1 MPQPVWITPAGSLG
15 TIPENIFYQ
24 VTVEADGQGQ
34 DVFFRMIAGELPDGI
49 QVTRN
54 GIVEGTP
61 KTRVQ
66 GTPTEV
72 GRDVTSRFAIR
83 AYTTKVVNGVIV
95 VDRLADR
102 TFEITVTGQDVPEF
116 VTPAGL
122 VASFYDG
129 TEGRVEIE
137 FTDTDPDQQVRVRLF
152 NGQLPPGMVL
162 DPVTGIIAG
171 VIVPL
176 TGPGGTAQ
184 AGYDRT
190 QYDQFPYDFTTRS
203 SSRSFQFTLE
213 VTDGVDSNFRTF
225 VIAVYSRDS
234 MTADTTDF
242 TADNTFITADV
253 SPVRTPIL
261 LTPPGDLGRVRA
273 DNFYAFKFDGTDFDG
288 DPIEYSITVGA
299 GIGFDATGSG
309 YDEFPFDR
317 GAFSLP
323 PGLTINPDTGWFYGY
338 IPDQGATE
346 QTYRFAIQVR
356 KKNNPTVISDFYY
369 FTITIIGQIDTEVTW
384 LTAPDLGTVLNGSIS
399 TLYVAATNRGG
410 RILQYRMQSGSD
422 SRLPQGLTLQP
433 TGHITGRVSFN
444 TFALDGGTTTFDVN
458 SRTREGIGETTF
470 DQSFSFTVNAFSSET
485 EQLGLEVSSFVITNA
500 GSGYSSQPT
509 VTISAPPATVNAIQ
523 ATAGAV
529 SFGPGG
535 VITSIALGNPGRGYL
550 TPPTVIITGGGG
562 TGATAVASMI
572 ESDLTNAVSVFRR
585 FTVRVDRYFNA
596 PYQSLYVKCMPP
608 YEDRALITDLVQN
621 QDIIPVELVY
631 RADDPNFGVAQNVT
645 YVHAYGLNAASFDD
659 YVSSLVINHY
669 WKNITLGEIRT
680 AQALDATGAVLY
692 DVVYSEIIDD
702 LVNNSGESVSKQVT
716 LPFPVTLD
724 DDTEVDT
731 VYPNSLIN
739 MRDQVVDTVGQIS
752 PPLTPALP
760 LWMTSKQADGS
771 VLGFTPAWV
780 IAYVNPGQGGRVA
793 YNIRTQFTQALNS
806 VDFKVDRYEIDRS
819 MTWQWDVDVSDV
831 VLAVTSITGDPLSQV
846 VTVNFV
852 PQPTAPFATNDRI
865 QIQGT
870 SNSRFNG
877 WFNVDTCGLSQLT
890 FRAATAGSS
899 TGGRALG
906 RPAWQEQTPAATTFD
921 QVQQSS
927 TVVTWFNN
935 SGPIVTWRNNS
946 GRIISWVTPPSGIG
960 QEGTIFDG
968 NSTRFITP
976 TVRWVATDSFDK
988 YLVFPRIN
996 ILQ

>member
-1 MPQPVWITPAGSLG
+1 MPQPQWITPAGSLG
-15 TIPENIFYQ
+15 TIPEGIFYS
-24 VTVEADGQGQ
+24 VSVEAEAAGQ
-34 DVFFRMIAGELPDGI
+34 DVFFRVIAGELPDGI
-49 QVTRN
+49 QVTAN
-54 GIVEGTP
+54 GEIEGTP
-61 KTRVQ
+61 TARSKVQ
-66 GTPTEV
+66 GVPTEV
-72 GRDVTSRFAIR
+72 ARDVTSRFAIR

-102 TFEITVTGQDVPEF
+102 TFTITVTGQDVPEF

-129 TEGRVEIE
+129 TEGRVPIE
-137 FTDTDPDQQVRVRLF
+137 FTDTDPDQQIRVRLF
-152 NGQLPPGMVL
+152 NGELPPGMLL
-162 DPVTGIIAG
+162 DPETGIIAG
-171 VIVPL
+171 VIQPL

-203 SSRSFQFTLE
+203 ASRSFQFTLE
-213 VTDGVDSNFRTF
+213 VTDGIDSNFRTF
-225 VIAVYSRDS
+225 EIAIYSRDS

-273 DNFYAFKFDGTDFDG
+273 DNFYAFKFDGVDFDG

-299 GIGFDATGSG
+299 GIGFDATGAA

-356 KKNNPTVISDFYY
+356 KANDPAVISDFYY

-384 LTAPDLGTVLNGSIS
+384 LTDPDLGTVLNGSTS

-410 RILQYRMQSGSD
+410 RVLQYRIQSGSD
-422 SRLPQGLTLQP
+422 SKLPQGLTLQP
-433 TGHITGRVSFN
+433 TGNITGRVSFN
-444 TFALDGGTTTFDVN
+444 TFALDSGSTTFDVN
-458 SRTREGIGETTF
+458 ARTREGIGETTF
-470 DQSFSFTVNAFSSET
+470 DLTFSFTVNAFSSET
-485 EQLGLEVSSFVITNA
+485 EQLGLEIGSFVITNA

-509 VTISAPPATVNAIQ
+509 ITISAPPATVNAIQ

-535 VITSIALGNPGRGYL
+535 VITSIALGNPGRGYVN
-550 TPPTVIITGGGG
+550 PPTITITGGGG
-562 TGATAVASMI
+562 SGATVVASMI

-585 FTVRVDRYFNA
+585 FTIHVDRYFNE

-608 YEDRALITDLVQN
+608 QNDRELIDNLIQS
-621 QDIIPVELVY
+621 QDIIPEALVY
-631 RADDPNFGVAQNVT
+631 RADDPNFGVAKNVT

-669 WKNITLGEIRT
+669 WKNLTLGQIKT
-680 AQALDATGAVLY
+680 AQALDANGNVLY
-692 DVVYSEIIDD
+692 EVVYSEIIDD
-702 LVNNSGESVSKQVT
+702 LVNNTGESVSKQVS
-716 LPFPVTLD
+716 LPYPVTLD
-724 DDTEVDT
+724 DAEVVDT

-739 MRDQVVDTVGQIS
+739 MRDQVVDTVGQIA

-760 LWMTSKQADGS
+760 AWMTSKQADGS

-780 IAYVNPGQGGRVA
+780 IAYVKPGQGGRVA
-793 YNIRTQFTQALNS
+793 YNIRTQFTQQLNS

-819 MTWQWDVDVSDV
+819 MTWQWD
-831 VLAVTSITGDPLSQV
+831 P
-846 VTVNFV
+846 
-852 PQPTAPFATNDRI
+852 
-865 QIQGT
+865 
-870 SNSRFNG
+870 
-877 WFNVDTCGLSQLT
+877 
-890 FRAATAGSS
+890 AADQWT
-899 TGGRALG
+899 
-906 RPAWQEQTPAATTFD
+906 PPPPAATTFD
-921 QVQQSS
+921 QTQTAS
-927 TVVTWFNN
+927 TVVQWFNN
-935 SGPIVTWRNNS
+935 SGPIVSWRNNS
-946 GRIISWVTPPSGIG
+946 SNVVIWITPPSGIT
-960 QEGTIFDG
+960 QEGTVFDG
-968 NSTRFITP
+968 NATRFITP
-976 TVRWVATDSFDK
+976 TVRWLPTDAFDK

>member
-15 TIPENIFYQ
+15 TIPEGIFYSVAVQ
-24 VTVEADGQGQ
+24 AQAPNQ
-34 DVFFRMIAGELPDGI
+34 DVQFRVIAGELPDGI
-49 QVTRN
+49 QVTAN
-54 GIVEGTP
+54 GEIA
-61 KTRVQ
+61 
-66 GTPTEV
+66 GTPTARAKVQGVPVEV
-72 GRDVTSRFAIR
+72 ARDVTSRFAIR

-95 VDRLADR
+95 IDRLADR
-102 TFEITVTGQDVPEF
+102 TFTITVTGQDVPEF
-116 VTPAGL
+116 TTPAGL

-129 TEGRVEIE
+129 TEGRVEIG
-137 FTDTDPDQQVRVRLF
+137 FTDTDPDQQIRVRLF
-152 NGQLPPGMVL
+152 NGELPPGMVL
-162 DPVTGIIAG
+162 DPITG
-171 VIVPL
+171 VISGVIQPL
-176 TGPGGTAQ
+176 TGPGGTAES
-184 AGYDRT
+184 GYART
-190 QYDQFPYDFTTRS
+190 QYDQYPYDFTTRS
-203 SSRSFQFTLE
+203 ASRAFQFTLE

-225 VIAVYSRDS
+225 EIAIYSRDS

-299 GIGFDATGSG
+299 GIGFDATGSD

-356 KKNNPTVISDFYY
+356 KKNDPSVISDFYY

-384 LTAPDLGTVLNGSIS
+384 LTPSDLGTILNGSTS
-399 TLYVAATNRGG
+399 TLYVAAINRGG
-410 RILQYRMQSGSD
+410 RALQYRVKSGSD
-422 SRLPQGLTLQP
+422 SKLPQGLTLQS
-433 TGHITGRVSFN
+433 TGNITGRVSFN
-444 TFALDGGTTTFDVN
+444 TFALDGGTTTFDIDA
-458 SRTREGIGETTF
+458 RTREGIGETTF
-470 DQSFSFTVNAFSSET
+470 DLTFSFTVNAFSSET
-485 EQLGLEVSSFVITNA
+485 EQLGLEVGSFVMTNA

-509 VTISAPPATVNAIQ
+509 ITISAPPATVNAIQ

-535 VITSIALGNPGRGYL
+535 VITSIALGNPGRGY
-550 TPPTVIITGGGG
+550 TSPPTVTITGGGG
-562 TGATAVASMI
+562 TGATAVASMV

-585 FTVRVDRYFNA
+585 FTIRVDRYFNE

-608 YEDRALITDLVQN
+608 YNDRALITNLIQN
-621 QDIIPVELVY
+621 QDIIPEALVY
-631 RADDPNFGVAQNVT
+631 RADDPNFGVAKNVT
-645 YVHAYGLNAASFDD
+645 YVHAYGLDAASFDD

-680 AQALDATGAVLY
+680 AQALDANGDVLY
-692 DVVYSEIIDD
+692 EVVYSEIIDD
-702 LVNNSGESVSKQVT
+702 LVNDAGDSVGKEVT
-716 LPFPVTLD
+716 LPYPVTLD
-724 DDTEVDT
+724 DLDTVDT

-780 IAYVNPGQGGRVA
+780 IAYVKPGQGGRVA
-793 YNIRTQFTQALNS
+793 YNIRTLFTQQLNS

-819 MTWQWDVDVSDV
+819 MTWQWDS
-831 VLAVTSITGDPLSQV
+831 ATGQWDP
-846 VTVNFV
+846 
-852 PQPTAPFATNDRI
+852 PP
-865 QIQGT
+865 
-870 SNSRFNG
+870 
-877 WFNVDTCGLSQLT
+877 
-890 FRAATAGSS
+890 
-899 TGGRALG
+899 
-906 RPAWQEQTPAATTFD
+906 PAATTFD
-921 QVQQSS
+921 QTQTAS
-927 TVVTWFNN
+927 TVVQWFNN
-935 SGPIVTWRNNS
+935 SGPIVNWRNNS
-946 GRIISWVTPPSGIG
+946 GNLVIWITPPSGIT
-960 QEGTIFDG
+960 QEGTVFDG
-968 NSTRFITP
+968 NATRFITP
-976 TVRWVATDSFDK
+976 TVRWLPTDAFDK